1 MDKLV
6 SGRRTYLFLRDV
18 IADRIESGL
27 YQQNEKLPSE
37 RELADDLETTR
48 LTLRDALSQ
57 LEIEGKVFRMDRR
70 GWFVSSKRLAFDPKQ
85 DKGFM
90 TNVREQGQTPSTKLI
105 YCEEEAASANLA
117 KALKIQSGAPVYHL
131 QRRRSINKRP
141 VLIEDIYLDL
151 SRYPGLHHTNLTGSL
166 AVVLAEVYQVNIKY
180 SELQITPV
188 AFNRLHAKSLH
199 VSPGT
204 PATLLTRTSYDGEG
218 RVVEFDQE
226 YWVSDVL
233 KIELRTDDKY

>member
-1 MDKLV
+1 MRSV
-6 SGRRTYLFLRDV
+6 GILRDV
-18 IADRIESGL
+18 LAERINSGT
-27 YQQNEKLPSE
+27 YQPNQKLPSE
-37 RELADDLETTR
+37 RELADDLQTTR
-48 LTLRDALSQ
+48 LTLCDALSQ

-70 GWFVSSKRLAFDPKQ
+70 GWFISNKRLAFNAKL

-90 TNVREQGQTPSTKLI
+90 TNVREQNQIPSTKLI
-105 YCEEEAASANLA
+105 YCEEETASVNLA
-117 KALKIQSGAPVYHL
+117 KALKIETGAAIYHL

-141 VLIEDIYLDL
+141 VLIEDICLDS

-233 KIELRTDDKY
+233 KIELRSDDKY